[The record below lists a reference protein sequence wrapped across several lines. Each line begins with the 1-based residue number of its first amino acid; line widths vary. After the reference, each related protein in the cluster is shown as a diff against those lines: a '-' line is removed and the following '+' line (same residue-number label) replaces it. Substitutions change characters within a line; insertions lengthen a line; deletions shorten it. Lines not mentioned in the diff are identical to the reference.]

1 MAKNITVIDENGNR
15 IGSTYPKRASG
26 LVKKGRA
33 HWIDDN
39 SVCLCAHDMEDKE
52 MPNNIY
58 DVIDNQFS
66 KLQSQ
71 IDRIANNDKVAMQ
84 MIDALAGMQN
94 RNRTLDIVEK
104 QLNILNEETKAET
117 VSDDKELSVMRE
129 KTRQKKLDLLEAL
142 VSGKSVDADEKETA
156 VKDAPAQP
164 ETTEEI
170 PADTY
175 VIAATE

>member
-1 MAKNITVIDENGNR
+1 MGKNITVIDENGNR

-39 SVCLCAHDMEDKE
+39 SVCLCAHDMEDRK
-52 MPNNIY
+52 MPDNIY

-66 KLQSQ
+66 KLQSR
-71 IDRIANNDKVAMQ
+71 IDCLANNDKVAIE
-84 MIDALAGMQN
+84 MISALSGMQN

-104 QLNILNEETKAET
+104 QLAILNEESKAET
-117 VSDDKELSVMRE
+117 ASDDKELAIMRE
-129 KTRQKKLDLLEAL
+129 KTKQKKLDLLESL
-142 VSGKSVDADEKETA
+142 VSGEKMSALNEES
-156 VKDAPAQP
+156 PAKA
-164 ETTEEI
+164 EEESAKTE
-170 PADTY
+170 